1 MRWDNNPQAWWS
13 ILYFCSEE
21 PSNNCL
27 EINHRLFFMSHKSNV
42 TGNGVMKKANTCCYS
57 TDFLTEVKKG
67 RPFYTFLCV
76 YFKRRAFVRG
86 TLWQITNSFAT
97 VDRGAQ
103 DGWLWVWLKCLPQ
116 GWACVWTG
124 MVWLVIDWLFWEFLT
139 PEGKNHWKAQR
150 DGEVYDFIEEQ
161 THGRTCRLWTRFVWW
176 RMSYVNVLF
185 SSSLVTIHSMIR
197 LHWSGLA

>member
-67 RPFYTFLCV
+67 RPFYTFLSV
-76 YFKRRAFVRG
+76 YFKRRASVRG
-86 TLWQITNSFAT
+86 TLWQITN
-97 VDRGAQ
+97 
-103 DGWLWVWLKCLPQ
+103 P
-116 GWACVWTG
+116 
-124 MVWLVIDWLFWEFLT
+124 
-139 PEGKNHWKAQR
+139 P
-150 DGEVYDFIEEQ
+150 
-161 THGRTCRLWTRFVWW
+161 LWTVELKMDDSGFDW
-176 RMSYVNVLF
+176 NVCLRVEPVSGLEWCGSWLIGCSESF
-185 SSSLVTIHSMIR
+185 WLRRARIVEKHKGMAKSMISLKSR
-197 LHWSGLA
+197 HTDGHADCEPVLSGGVCHTSMSFSLPHWLPFTAWLDYTEVD